1 MKLNKRAV
9 ALLVS
14 LVVLLTVA
22 VGVTI
27 AFVADKTPEVKNT
40 FTPSRVACAVTEVT
54 QNQVYS
60 VSNTGDTTAYIRV
73 AVVVNWVNADNK
85 QVYAQA
91 PSFTVTPE
99 NTENTNWVLGSDGYY
114 YYKMPVEAGTVITEK
129 LTVKLDP
136 ESATAPE
143 GHTLQVEVIASAIQA
158 TVTATYEW
166 SKGVATAA
174 ADGAN
179 LTIQAK

>member
-27 AFVADKTPEVKNT
+27 AFVADKTPEVENT
-40 FTPSRVACAVTEVT
+40 FKPSKVTCAVTEVT

-73 AVVVNWVNADNK
+73 AVVVNWVNTEGH
-85 QVYAQA
+85 VYAKA
-91 PSFTVTPE
+91 PTYTVKP
-99 NTENTNWVLGSDGYY
+99 ENTNWILGTDGYY
-114 YYKMPVEAGTVITEK
+114 YYINPVAAGMVIAEN
-129 LTVKLDP
+129 LTVTLVP

-158 TVTATYEW
+158 TVTAVNQW
-166 SKGVATAA
+166 SGGVATATT
-174 ADGAN
+174 DGGR
-179 LTIQAK
+179 LTVSEISQSQ